1 MKPAYKEMY
10 LDDAMENMGEMLDY
24 AVNVCHMD
32 IEEFWGLFLA
42 SGLADEFGKGSP
54 KVISGISGTEM
65 VYQVLDRAGLGEQE
79 FPIQVE
85 YARSREYWSG
95 WILAYYQWLSGKSFK
110 DIYAGMDMREI
121 QRLYPTLHEAA
132 EEKFVEVANR
142 IIEKNTKS
150 TKLQALRKN
159 SGYSQAELA
168 RYSGVNKR
176 MIQQYEIGAKDI
188 NKAAGTTLLALAR
201 VLGCEVEELLE
212 L

>member
-1 MKPAYKEMY
+1 MY
-10 LDDAMENMGEMLDY
+10 LDDAMENMGEMVDY
-24 AVNVCHMD
+24 AVNVCNMD
-32 IEEFWGLFLA
+32 IEKFWEMFLS

-54 KVISGISGTEM
+54 KVVSGTSGTEM
-65 VYQVLDRAGLGEQE
+65 VYQVLDKAGLSGMD

-110 DIYAGMDMREI
+110 DIYRGLNMSEL
-121 QRLYPTLHEAA
+121 QRLYPTLHEAS
-132 EEKFVEVANR
+132 EEKFVEVAEH
-142 IIEKNTKS
+142 IIEKNIKS
-150 TKLQALRKN
+150 TKLQMLRKN

-168 RYSGVNKR
+168 ERAGVNKR